1 MPQLSVTRAEID
13 NILPQLSGSARAAI
27 VYDPGGDDGVGSIS
41 FPDSYAAEI
50 LAADKQSPR
59 PALVAY
65 ARDRRWQA
73 ETSGITVA
81 GVPIATDDR
90 SKIMVIGARVAAEAD
105 PNWST
110 VWQGTDGNAYPIE
123 APTMIAISN
132 AVHDHVNVTFAT
144 LATVLAAI
152 EAATITTKEQVD
164 QAFANAA

>member
-65 ARDRRWQA
+65 ARDRRWLA
-73 ETSGITVA
+73 EIGGITVA

-110 VWQGTDGNAYPIE
+110 VWQGTDGNGYRVDAT
-123 APTMIAISN
+123 AMLAISD
-132 AVHDHVNVTFAT
+132 AVHAHVNATFAT

-152 EAATITTKEQVD
+152 EAGTITTTEQID
-164 QAFANAA
+164 AAMA